1 MPDKKVFLKYALQ
14 GLAAGGIATLVI
26 FFISISPETI
36 SGLASFKWNLVPLM
50 FVLVLISW
58 LCNGMRTW
66 SLANALGYKISMF
79 QSLVITMS
87 TEFGIAAS
95 PGGFGGS
102 VVRLS
107 FMKHAGIPYL
117 QGASLMATDLSM
129 DLLFFLSLAP
139 FAVVLFMGHYADDLG
154 INFNIKYNVFWIFII
169 FLLSVSI
176 LVFFY
181 YKFNN
186 CKKNEEKDKKG
197 YLCSLWFNMKDNFY
211 KSMEVIK
218 FVLKQKKI
226 FLFMNFIFVIIQ
238 WISRYAILPLILLSF
253 SQKGHPLTLFFI
265 QIVIFSLAFLFVL
278 PGGAGGVEILTTT
291 ILNFFVPLPLV
302 GIVMLIWRFFTYYMN
317 LIFCGIIFIFTLGN
331 LKKIFSEA
339 TEESA
344 VKNTK

>member
-1 MPDKKVFLKYALQ
+1 MPDKKIFLKYALQ
-14 GLAAGGIATLVI
+14 AMAAGGIATLIV
-26 FFISISPETI
+26 FFLSISSETF
-36 SGLASFKWNLVPLM
+36 SSLASFNWKLVPLM
-50 FVLVLISW
+50 FFLVFISW
-58 LCNGMRTW
+58 LCNGLRTW
-66 SLANALGYKISMF
+66 SLAKALGYKLNIF

-107 FMKHAGIPYL
+107 FLKEAGIPYL

-129 DLLFFLSLAP
+129 DLLFFLTLAP
-139 FAVVLFMGHYADDLG
+139 FAVFLFMGHYADDLG
-154 INFNIKYNVFWIFII
+154 IHFNITSQSSWVFAFVFVLTSILI
-169 FLLSVSI
+169 FL
-176 LVFFY
+176 Y

-186 CKKNEEKDKKG
+186 CKKIQEKGKKG
-197 YLCSLWFNMKDNFY
+197 YLCSLWFNLKDNFH
-211 KSMEVIK
+211 KSLEVIK
-218 FVLKQKKI
+218 FVLKQKKL
-226 FLFMNFIFVIIQ
+226 FLFVNFAFVIIQ
-238 WISRYAILPLILLSF
+238 WISRYAILPIILLSF

-302 GIVMLIWRFFTYYMN
+302 GIVMIIWRFFTYYIN

-331 LKKIFSEA
+331 LAKIFSKNIK
-339 TEESA
+339 ESA
-344 VKNTK
+344 IQNTK